1 MLKIR
6 DDVDLKELEKFGFYK
21 TAWKDS
27 MSACNGDLNIN
38 TYSRKLYVYTSKTE
52 VLNVLYDLIK
62 SKFSRESR
70 GIEYGKRINRLY
82 RRIRSKVY

>member
-62 SKFSRESR
+62 ANLVE
-70 GIEYGKRINRLY
+70 
-82 RRIRSKVY
+82 KVEG